1 MGVSTH
7 DIFGDAGGAQPAT
20 PGSYGEPPSGYRLP
34 EGTRLGHVRL
44 QIADLARSI
53 AYYEET
59 LGLRVL
65 RHEGSSALL
74 GAQGDDR
81 PLVELDERA
90 GARPATHRGHTGLF
104 HFAILLPDRPSLGRF
119 VRHVGE
125 IDERVG
131 AADHLVSE
139 SLYLQ
144 DPDNLGIE
152 VYADRPRSTWRR
164 IGRELMMATDPLDLA
179 GLVRDAGPK
188 PWTGMPAGTVMGH
201 VHLHVGDLTV
211 ASAFYS
217 EALGFDRTVWQYPGA
232 LFLAASGYHHHL
244 GTNTWAGSGA
254 KPPGVDEAQ
263 LLEWTIELPNTANLD
278 AASHSLARAGYG
290 SEWDNSAG
298 SARALLTRDP
308 WGTPVRLQSPTPP
321 ASGA

>member
-53 AYYEET
+53 AYYAET

-65 RHEGSSALL
+65 RREGSSALL

-81 PLVELDERA
+81 PLVELDERP
-90 GARPATHRGHTGLF
+90 GVRPATHRGHTGLF

-152 VYADRPRSTWRR
+152 VYADRPRSAWRR
-164 IGRELMMATDPLDLA
+164 IGRELMMATDPLDVA

-201 VHLHVGDLTV
+201 VHLHVRDLTV

-254 KPPGVDEAQ
+254 NPPAAEEAQ
-263 LLEWTIELPNTANLD
+263 LVEWTIELPGTA
-278 AASHSLARAGYG
+278 SLAAAARSLAG
-290 SEWDNSAG
+290 AG
-298 SARALLTRDP
+298 HGPERNVEAGTRPAVVTRDP
-308 WGTPVRLQSPTPP
+308 WGTQIRLQ
-321 ASGA
+321 ASQESS